1 MKIAVLGAGAMG
13 TLFGGI
19 LSRQNDVLLVEIN
32 PDRVKRINEGGAIIR
47 DADGEH
53 SYFPKAVTDT
63 NNQEPMDL
71 VVVFVKAM
79 FTESA
84 LEANRGLIGKDTYL
98 MTLQNGAGHEEK
110 LLKFADREH
119 VIIGTTQHN
128 AALTKEGTVS
138 HGGTGITTI
147 GLLDGHSEVLEPVKE
162 MFNAAGLKC
171 VICDEVKKQIWTKLF
186 TNTGASA
193 LTAVLQVPLG
203 YLVQEEHAH
212 EIMKTLCR
220 EAVTVANA
228 EGNYGFKEDEVIR
241 CVETVCK
248 NAPNGY
254 TSIYSDIKAG
264 RHTEVDTISGS
275 VIAAAEKMGID
286 VPFHTMIVSLIHAME
301 QRPRPEEL

>member
-19 LSRQNDVLLVEIN
+19 LSRQNDVLLAEIN
-32 PDRVKRINEGGAIIR
+32 PDRVKRINESGAIIR
-47 DADGEH
+47 EADGEH
-53 SYFPKAVTDT
+53 SFFPKAVTDT
-63 NNQEPMDL
+63 KEQGPMDL
-71 VVVFVKAM
+71 VLVFVKAM

-84 LEANRGLIGKDTYL
+84 LEANRNLIGKDTYL

-110 LLKFADREH
+110 LLKFADRKH

-128 AALTKEGTVS
+128 ASLTKDGCVW
-138 HGGTGITTI
+138 HGGKGITTI
-147 GLLDGHSEVLEPVKE
+147 GLLDGHSEMLEPFKKA
-162 MFNAAGLKC
+162 FNAVGLNC

-212 EIMKTLCR
+212 EVMKILCR
-220 EAVTVANA
+220 EAVAVANA
-228 EGNYGFKEDEVIR
+228 EGNYGFQEDEVIQ

-254 TSIYSDIKAG
+254 TSIYSDIKEG
-264 RHTEVDTISGS
+264 RHTEVDTISGY
-275 VIAAAEKMGID
+275 VLTTAEKVGIK
-286 VPFHTMIVSLIHAME
+286 VPYHKMIVSLIHAME
-301 QRPRPEEL
+301 QRPKVLRS

>member
-19 LSRQNDVLLVEIN
+19 LSQQNDVRLVEIN
-32 PDRVKRINEGGAIIR
+32 PERVNRLNECGAIVCEE
-47 DADGEH
+47 DGEH
-53 SYFPKAVTDT
+53 AYFPKAVTDSKELGT
-63 NNQEPMDL
+63 MDL
-71 VVVFVKAM
+71 VLVFVKAM
-79 FTESA
+79 FTECA
-84 LEANRGLIGKDTYL
+84 LEANRSLIGKDTYL

-110 LLKFADREH
+110 LLKFADRKH

-128 AALTKEGTVS
+128 ASLTKEGLVF
-138 HGGTGITTI
+138 HGGKGITTI
-147 GLLDGHSEVLEPVKE
+147 GLLDGHSEVLEPIKE
-162 MFNAAGLKC
+162 AFNHAGLKC

-212 EIMKTLCR
+212 EIMKMLCR

-228 EGNYGFKEDEVIR
+228 EGDYGFIEDEVIQ

-275 VIAAAEKMGID
+275 VIAAAEKAGVE
-286 VPFHTMIVSLIHAME
+286 VPYHKMMVNLIHAME
-301 QRPRPEEL
+301 QRPKIQE